1 MSTRASLF
9 HDWLAQV
16 GALLPAIRVTRSRTL
31 ARLVFGM
38 IQSGSVALLNVAA
51 AIPSGVQ
58 QASTEKQQRRWL
70 GNKQVKVVEIWRQVL
85 PSLVASQTGRDIKLV
100 LDPTPQN
107 ATASIVMIGLICRT
121 RTLPLAWRVMPGA
134 ETWPQSLVEVVRALV
149 KEIVA
154 AMPPGCT
161 VTLIGDRGLTSA
173 ELIDVC
179 REVGWHAL
187 FRLSASA
194 KQGCCTVRLADGKSF
209 PVWELVTTPGQRWS
223 GTVELFKGS
232 GWRTVELTIRWDV
245 GQDEPWILVS
255 DRPAGADR
263 VREYRS
269 RAHVEAM
276 SPRGYPDCKQRG
288 WDIEASKITK
298 RDRFNRLLLALHLA
312 YWWSTQLGLRVIRRG
327 ERVQYDRKDRRDLS
341 VVRLGRVWLDRRLH
355 EPKRRPPLPF
365 RATTNGFAFT
375 WLA

>member
-1 MSTRASLF
+1 MSTREPLF
-9 HDWLAQV
+9 HDWLTQV
-16 GALLPAIRVTRSRTL
+16 GVVLPGIRITRSRTL

-38 IQSGSVALLNVAA
+38 IQSGSVALLKAA
-51 AIPSGVQ
+51 AAVPSRVQ
-58 QASTEKQQRRWL
+58 QASTEHQFRRWL
-70 GNKQVKVVEIWRQVL
+70 ANAKVDVPAVWGKLL
-85 PSLVASQTGRDIKLV
+85 PSLLASQGGRDLKLV

-107 ATASIVMIGLICRT
+107 ATASIVMIGLICRQ

-134 ETWPQSLVEVVRALV
+134 ETWPQSMVEVVRTLV
-149 KEIVA
+149 KEIA
-154 AMPPGCT
+154 AALPPGCT

-187 FRLSASA
+187 FRLSANA
-194 KQGCCTVRLADGKSF
+194 KQGCTVRLADGKSS
-209 PVWELVTTPGQRWS
+209 PVWKLVTTPGQRWT
-223 GTVELFKGS
+223 GTVEIFKAF
-232 GWRTVELTIRWDV
+232 GWRTVELTIRWDA
-245 GQDEPWILVS
+245 GQEEPWILVS

-269 RAHVEAM
+269 RAHVEAT
-276 SPRGYPDCKQRG
+276 YADCKQRG

-327 ERVQYDRKDRRDLS
+327 ERVQFDRKDRRDLS
-341 VVRLGRVWLDRRLH
+341 VVRLGRAWLDRRLH
-355 EPKRRPPLPF
+355 ESKRRPPLPF
-365 RATTNGFAFT
+365 RATTAGFTFT